1 MLSLLGVSVFVSDS
15 ASSES
20 EELPLDF
27 RVRSERRLERED
39 EERPEEEEAAPNSSS
54 PTWNV
59 TNRNL
64 FRNNFFT
71 KKYPDLVGGLPGRVP
86 ELPDDLLELA
96 RRCAAL
102 AGAQQGNLR
111 MSKRRMFCHA
121 SVEKSSKPKILL

>member
-39 EERPEEEEAAPNSSS
+39 EERPEEEDAAPNNSS

-59 TNRNL
+59 IN
-64 FRNNFFT
+64 
-71 KKYPDLVGGLPGRVP
+71 
-86 ELPDDLLELA
+86 
-96 RRCAAL
+96 
-102 AGAQQGNLR
+102 
-111 MSKRRMFCHA
+111 
-121 SVEKSSKPKILL
+121 